1 MSAETPV
8 DGSPHGRSADA
19 SSREQDA
26 VARLERRVWEA
37 CQGLYD
43 NMVDPRDALWDE
55 DGGWWQL
62 LGSDMQRGG
71 VAAVP
76 FRTEGEHRQIRAE
89 CRGLA
94 VANEFAINGHE
105 NRINYVIGAGHTYR
119 ATRRPGVTVPDE
131 LLVATQAVIDDFVT
145 ANQWHRRQ
153 QEIMRRRDRDGEVF
167 LRYFV
172 DPDGA
177 LRVRFVEPGQVT
189 TPPYATTDPASSFG
203 IVTDPQDV
211 ESVVGYYVDG
221 ALVDAEEIQHRR
233 ANVDGNVKRG
243 LPLFY
248 PVRKNLRRAEKL
260 LRNMSVVAEIQSAI
274 ALVRRHQGATRSAV
288 QQFVAGQADVTTAA
302 AGGRTTNWQHF
313 APGTIL
319 DTQAGIEYDFPAQGL
334 NAGSYV
340 AVLQAELRA
349 IAARL
354 VMPEF
359 MLSSDAS
366 NANYSSTMV
375 AESPAVRMF
384 ERLQAEQIEAD
395 MEVMRRVI
403 AAAERVG
410 RLPSGTIAQLDIQA
424 VAPPLAVR
432 DNLKDAQVA
441 RIEHQSGILSPQTWS
456 QRRRLD
462 YAQEQANLQDHR
474 RSTVHDVNTLQTPP
488 AMQNEPSST

>member
-1 MSAETPV
+1 MTQEIPRDAAQH
-8 DGSPHGRSADA
+8 SPATSGASCPPDA
-19 SSREQDA
+19 A
-26 VARLERRVWEA
+26 ARLEQRVWEA

-43 NMVDPRDALWDE
+43 NLVDPRDALWDE
-55 DGGWWQL
+55 SGWWQVVGNDL
-62 LGSDMQRGG
+62 QRGG
-71 VAAVP
+71 AAAVP
-76 FRTEGEHRQIRAE
+76 FSTEAEHRQIRHE

-94 VANEFAINGHE
+94 VTNEFAINGHE
-105 NRINYVIGAGHTYR
+105 NRINYVIGAGHNYR
-119 ATRRPGVTVPDE
+119 ATRRAGVTAPDE
-131 LLVATQAVIDDFVT
+131 LLVAVQAVIDEFVMT
-145 ANQWHRRQ
+145 NHWHRRQ
-153 QEIMRRRDRDGEVF
+153 QEIVRRRDRDGEAF
-167 LRYFV
+167 LRFFV
-172 DPDGA
+172 DPDGS
-177 LRVRFVEPGQVT
+177 LRVRFVEPGQVA
-189 TPPYATTDPASSFG
+189 TPPQATTDPASSFG

-211 ESVVGYYVDG
+211 ENVFGYYVDG
-221 ALVDAEEIQHRR
+221 SFVDASEMQHRR

-274 ALVRRHQGATRSAV
+274 ALVRRHQNATRSAM
-288 QQFVAGQADVTTAA
+288 QQFVANQADANTGA
-302 AGGRTTNWQHF
+302 AGGRSTSWQHF

-395 MEVMRRVI
+395 MEVMRLVI
-403 AAAERVG
+403 RAAERAG
-410 RLPSGTIAQLDIQA
+410 RLPSDTLAQVDVQA
-424 VAPPLAVR
+424 AAPPLAVR
-432 DNLKDAQVA
+432 DNLKDAQVS
-441 RIEHQSGILSPQTWS
+441 RIEYQSGILSPQTWS

-474 RSTVHDVNTLQTPP
+474 QSGSAAQGAQNSTPRGDE
-488 AMQNEPSST
+488 M